1 MVVIPIIIKL
11 EILSFE
17 NLEFY
22 FKDFGFYPEIMMMV
36 LMMVL
41 IITATIR
48 IERRDCK
55 PKQPFKK

>member
-11 EILSFE
+11 EVPSFE

-48 IERRDCK
+48 I
-55 PKQPFKK
+55 

>member
-11 EILSFE
+11 EVPSFE

-36 LMMVL
+36 L

-48 IERRDCK
+48 I
-55 PKQPFKK
+55 